1 MLLALKRLLGL
12 CGQNTTVCLANE
24 RLYPYPIC
32 TGLPSVATSMTSS
45 SSLTGSPGQKEDAH
59 VKASQCTVLQPA
71 TSARTFSALLI
82 LALLILALLV
92 LALLVLALLILA
104 LLVLALLALALLVL
118 ALLGLLG
125 LCLARLLRLALLVWI
140 LLCIGTK
147 NRLRWKG

>member
-45 SSLTGSPGQKEDAH
+45 SSLTGQKEDAH